1 MSQFENKDYDYAWKM
16 LNPDEKD
23 SVSLQDM
30 KEILKIFFPDIK
42 NSEISWMF
50 GKGPITLQKIKD
62 IITKPITKLAD
73 FGLTRKQ
80 TEFDPYEDVIA
91 KVLDQ
96 EGKGEISQRDFMK
109 KLVKID
115 GIKKFDQL
123 DKQILLQL
131 SDVDQDGTVSYSDFK
146 NMTNITAFQKVLRS

>member
-1 MSQFENKDYDYAWKM
+1 MQQFEDKDYDYAWKM

-23 SVSLQDM
+23 SVSLQDVN
-30 KEILKIFFPDIK
+30 KILKIFFLNLK
-42 NSEISWMF
+42 NPEILWMF
-50 GKGPITLQKIKD
+50 GKGPITVQKIKD
-62 IITKPITKLAD
+62 IITQPITKFED
-73 FGLTRKQ
+73 FGLTRKL
-80 TEFDPYEDVIA
+80 TEFDPYEDAIA
-91 KVLDQ
+91 KILDQ